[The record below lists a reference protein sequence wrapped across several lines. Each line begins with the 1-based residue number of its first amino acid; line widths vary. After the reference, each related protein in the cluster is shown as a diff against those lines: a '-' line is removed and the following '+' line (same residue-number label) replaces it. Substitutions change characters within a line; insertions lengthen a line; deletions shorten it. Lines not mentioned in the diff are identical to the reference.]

1 MYFVYSFLLT
11 TGLLLLSP
19 YFLYQAWRH
28 GKYLPSLRERL
39 GWLPAFEHTRPVI
52 WLHCV
57 SVGET
62 QAARPLAQV
71 IRERYPDH
79 DLVVTTTTLTGQ
91 NIAREVFADLAC
103 RVFYFPFDWRFAVRR
118 TINQVHPSLVLIM
131 ETEIWP
137 NFLRECGERNIPV
150 AIVNGRL
157 SERSFRRY
165 QLVSGFIRRVLG
177 DVQLAAMQST
187 ADAERIVALGLAPV
201 RSLVAGNIK
210 FDLAPAPAEEV
221 LARELCRRF
230 GLDADRPVIVAAST
244 HTPEEAVILAAY
256 RELKRSRPDA
266 RLVVV
271 PRHPERFAEVA
282 ALINRSEFSSARR
295 SGKPD
300 KKDRDCDV
308 VLLDS
313 IGELRAMMS
322 LADLVFVG
330 GSIAATGGHNVLE
343 PAALKKCIITGAHTF
358 NFTEIVGTLVAAD
371 ALVQLGLLPVAE
383 ATTELARHF
392 RELLAD
398 DERRA
403 GLAQRAFDVVQ
414 ANRGATDRTVE
425 AVGRLI
431 PTV

>member
-1 MYFVYSFLLT
+1 MYFVYSLLLT

-28 GKYLPSLRERL
+28 GKYLPSLSERL
-39 GWLPAFEHTRPVI
+39 GRLPAFEHSRPVI

-62 QAARPLAQV
+62 QAARPLAQAL
-71 IRERYPDH
+71 RDRFPNR

-91 NIAREVFADLAC
+91 NVARKVFADLAV

-118 TINQVHPSLVLIM
+118 VLNQVRPSLVLIM

-165 QLVSGFIRRVLG
+165 QRVAGFIRRVLS
-177 DVQLAAMQST
+177 DVQLAAMQT
-187 ADAERIVALGLAPV
+187 ALDAERVVALGLTPG
-201 RSLVAGNIK
+201 RSRITGNIK
-210 FDLAPAPAEEV
+210 FDLAPAPADETV
-221 LARELCRRF
+221 ARELSRRF
-230 GLDADRPVIVAAST
+230 GLDTARPVIVAAST
-244 HTPEEAVILAAY
+244 HTPEEGICLAAY
-256 RELKRSRPDA
+256 RDLKRTRPDA
-266 RLVVV
+266 RLVLV

-282 ALINRSEFSSARR
+282 ALINRSEFTSARR

-300 KKDRDCDV
+300 QEDRDCEV

-343 PAALKKCIITGAHTF
+343 PASLKKCIITGAHTF

-371 ALVQLGLLPVAE
+371 ALIQMEPLPVAE
-383 ATTELARHF
+383 STTELARRF
-392 RELLAD
+392 AELLAD

-403 GLAQRAFDVVQ
+403 GLAQRAFEVVQ
-414 ANRGATDRTVE
+414 ANRGATGRTVE

-431 PTV
+431 SNV